1 MLRDLEWELE
11 YRTGEN
17 EPVDSFYRPALSTSN
32 TYYRG
37 VGYFS
42 SSSFEEIGQAMEQ
55 FFAQDGYMR
64 LITSVHLSED
74 DKTAIEM
81 GMDQREL
88 IEQHLLEQLEEDFLE
103 PLKPGCKMLAEMLAK
118 KKLDIKIAT
127 TKSGGLYH
135 EKVGV
140 IIDSEDD
147 YVAFSGS
154 QNESKHSF
162 SDTYESIDVYT
173 SWDDAKRAK
182 NKLDHFEALW
192 NGEKTV
198 RVYDLPDGIKKII
211 IKRARTPPKTNPSPT
226 VPPPSPTPEDKAD
239 LSPRK
244 PAVSDGS
251 SRYAYQEE
259 AVDWFLNT
267 STNSGIYWMATGT
280 GKTVTAM
287 KTIVRMFDE
296 ESHRCCRA
304 LRQRPSPSSVE
315 R

>member
-1 MLRDLEWELE
+1 MLVPILEIALQFEDFMLRDREWELE
-11 YRTGEN
+11 YRT
-17 EPVDSFYRPALSTSN
+17 AKTSQSIHFIDPPCPIN
-32 TYYRG
+32 TYRG

-211 IKRARTPPKTNPSPT
+211 INVRN
-226 VPPPSPTPEDKAD
+226 
-239 LSPRK
+239 L
-244 PAVSDGS
+244 
-251 SRYAYQEE
+251 
-259 AVDWFLNT
+259 LT
-267 STNSGIYWMATGT
+267 S
-280 GKTVTAM
+280 
-287 KTIVRMFDE
+287 
-296 ESHRCCRA
+296 
-304 LRQRPSPSSVE
+304 
-315 R
+315 

>member
-1 MLRDLEWELE
+1 MELE

-17 EPVDSFYRPALSTSN
+17 EPVDSFYRPALSTST

-211 IKRARTPPKTNPSPT
+211 IKRARTPPRQTLAQLYRL
-226 VPPPSPTPEDKAD
+226 PP
-239 LSPRK
+239 R
-244 PAVSDGS
+244 
-251 SRYAYQEE
+251 
-259 AVDWFLNT
+259 
-267 STNSGIYWMATGT
+267 
-280 GKTVTAM
+280 
-287 KTIVRMFDE
+287 
-296 ESHRCCRA
+296 
-304 LRQRPSPSSVE
+304 RQG
-315 R
+315 